1 MGTFGPARAV
11 YTSLYLLSA
20 PIAFGPF
27 SKCLCFKKMTPFG
40 NEKNSV
46 FSKFFGPIAPARPE
60 KIPESGPHHMSSVLG
75 PLNEGPGPS
84 SCRTVGG
91 CFIK

>member
-60 KIPESGPHHMSSVLG
+60 ENTGKWAPPHEQCFGP
-75 PLNEGPGPS
+75 
-84 SCRTVGG
+84 
-91 CFIK
+91 IK